1 MQPKLGHIMETAGWQ
16 QESSL
21 RARLSVPCQNLG
33 DNYVSFIGKS
43 AENSR

>member
-1 MQPKLGHIMETAGWQ
+1 MQPKLGHIMETAKWQ

-21 RARLSVPCQNLG
+21 RARLGMPCQNLE
-33 DNYVSFIGKS
+33 DNYVFFIGKS

>member
-1 MQPKLGHIMETAGWQ
+1 MQPKLGHIMETAKWQ

-21 RARLSVPCQNLG
+21 RARLSMPCQNLE
-33 DNYVSFIGKS
+33 DNYVFFIGKS